1 MTGTRRA
8 EGGGAGA
15 DGAGA
20 GGAGAGA
27 AEGPGGPGADD
38 AGETEA
44 GAPGAP
50 EASTEAQPF
59 STVGFLL
66 SQLGAANAKRFA
78 EILAPVGLEPRQF
91 AVLRHLAQAEGRSQQ
106 ALADSLR
113 IPPSRMVA
121 LIDELEERALVER
134 RLNPDDRRARA
145 LFVTEAGREVLGRAM
160 SLGMAHEGALCSVLR
175 PGERE
180 QLLDMLQRVAGSQG
194 LQPGVHPELA
204 TGEPP
209 PHP

>member
-1 MTGTRRA
+1 MTGARRV
-8 EGGGAGA
+8 E
-15 DGAGA
+15 A
-20 GGAGAGA
+20 GGAGTGGVETGGAGSGA
-27 AEGPGGPGADD
+27 QGPAQTV
-38 AGETEA
+38 TEVQA
-44 GAPGAP
+44 
-50 EASTEAQPF
+50 F

-91 AVLRHLAQAEGRSQQ
+91 AVLRHLAQAEGNSQQ
-106 ALADSLR
+106 ALADHLH

-121 LIDELEERALVER
+121 LIDELEVRGLVER
-134 RLNPDDRRARA
+134 RPNPEDRRARA
-145 LFVTEAGREVLGRAM
+145 LFLTEAGRDTLSRAT
-160 SLGMAHEGALCSVLR
+160 SVGMAHESAVCSVLR

-180 QLLDMLQRVAGSQG
+180 QLIEMLQRIAGSQG

-209 PHP
+209 PQL